1 MDHIVPLCSGGADS
15 PENMQL
21 LTKRQHR
28 EKNTRGFAAVPENEE
43 KGNGGS
49 PWVVPSNQKVC
60 YNFFIY
66 NMVCRSELLLQK
78 VPELIAKRPV
88 R

>member
-1 MDHIVPLCSGGADS
+1 METEVDHIVPLCSGGADS

-49 PWVVPSNQKVC
+49 PLGSAVKSKS
-60 YNFFIY
+60 
-66 NMVCRSELLLQK
+66 ML
-78 VPELIAKRPV
+78 
-88 R
+88 